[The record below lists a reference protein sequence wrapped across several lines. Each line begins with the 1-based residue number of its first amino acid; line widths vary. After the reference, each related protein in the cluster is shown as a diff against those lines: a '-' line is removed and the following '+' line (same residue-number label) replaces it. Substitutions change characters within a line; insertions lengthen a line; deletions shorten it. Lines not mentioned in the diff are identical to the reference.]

1 MCYSKDGST
10 DTVECEQDVSI
21 HCLLDL
27 NAIKINIRIVYF
39 KTVLYQQTTQ
49 YNEESMKV
57 LNK

>member
-1 MCYSKDGST
+1 MCHSKDGST
-10 DTVECEQDVSI
+10 DTVESKQDVSI

-27 NAIKINIRIVYF
+27 NAIKINIRIEYF